1 MFQKETKDKDVVT
14 ETDYPE
20 GFCKEPFSTYEG
32 HTGDVLDL
40 SWSKVNI
47 YFFEK
52 YSFSQLSIFFF
63 RTINILFQNYQFFFH
78 TKLMNDLF
86 KVIFVSLF

>member
-47 YFFEK
+47 YFFE
-52 YSFSQLSIFFF
+52 
-63 RTINILFQNYQFFFH
+63 NILFQNYQFFFH
-78 TKLMNDLF
+78 IKLMNDPF
-86 KVIFVSLF
+86 KVIFISLF

>member
-1 MFQKETKDKDVVT
+1 MQTDMFLFQKETKDVAT

-40 SWSKVNI
+40 SWSKVI
-47 YFFEK
+47 Y
-52 YSFSQLSIFFF
+52 YFSKRSHSL
-63 RTINILFQNYQFFFH
+63 
-78 TKLMNDLF
+78 KL
-86 KVIFVSLF
+86 